1 MTKLLE
7 HIEGLNGRL
16 SEIAEN
22 ELELLQ
28 ALRAALTRVD
38 QQLLADVRAV
48 RVEHEARRGAILNE
62 LHGLANAIGAFPA
75 HHEPVPALTESAPQ
89 IQSYAAQPEPHHPH
103 HPPRIR
109 GDWRQ
114 ATRNIE
120 DDLDFDLD
128 LPLNGY
134 GSH

>member
-22 ELELLQ
+22 ELDLLQ

-48 RVEHEARRGAILNE
+48 RVEHEARRGAILSE
-62 LHGLANAIGAFPA
+62 LHGLAAAIGAFPA
-75 HHEPVPALTESAPQ
+75 HHEPVAALTDGAPQ
-89 IQSYAAQPEPHHPH
+89 IPSYAAAPEPHHPH
-103 HPPRIR
+103 QPPRIR